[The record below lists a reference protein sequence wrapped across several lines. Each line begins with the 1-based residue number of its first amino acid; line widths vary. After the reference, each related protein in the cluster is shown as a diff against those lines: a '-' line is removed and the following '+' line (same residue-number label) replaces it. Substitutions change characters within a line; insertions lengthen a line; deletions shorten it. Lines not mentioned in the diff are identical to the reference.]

1 MEEIIMRKVLVKKQE
16 IEDMIGQI
24 DKHFEVM
31 WFLFHTLWDKIS
43 DEEAHTLDESS
54 IPLFKCKKILQSYLK

>member
-1 MEEIIMRKVLVKKQE
+1 
-16 IEDMIGQI
+16 MIGQI